1 MFLKKNKIKSGCD
14 KKALNEKGK
23 KKSSIKEA
31 LKRNDLKKEDTIP

>member
-23 KKSSIKEA
+23 KKFN
-31 LKRNDLKKEDTIP
+31 KRSPKKK